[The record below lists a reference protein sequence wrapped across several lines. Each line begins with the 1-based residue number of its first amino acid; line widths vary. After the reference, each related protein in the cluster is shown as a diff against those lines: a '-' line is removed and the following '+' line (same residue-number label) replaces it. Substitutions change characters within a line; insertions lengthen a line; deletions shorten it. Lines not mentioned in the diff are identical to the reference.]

1 MKKAINLLFTY
12 LLFLLAGLIIGT
24 FLYSFYINLQD
35 FVAGR
40 EISFFSDGELYKS
53 VFHIAYCMV
62 FLICPLIAYY
72 RIRHP
77 GGIPQTIAYIILCL
91 ITWFALFPGIYKLNQ
106 FCDKYFLKESQKTYL
121 SEGYFRQIGNKVY
134 YFTNEF
140 SPDENGDVSA
150 SAVVIDI
157 SDLGK
162 VYFDTIVDDGNLE
175 LLNAASPYKEI
186 LVKETFSESLM
197 SLPLDMNLLVA
208 KQKEAFDTGFLS
220 YLGFLTIALVICA
233 MYGLTTFFEWKLIN
247 VSILTF
253 GELFILVVNSIYYMP
268 VLIDFKLR
276 LISNVLIQ
284 KLGHVINDPL
294 IFVINLLFT
303 FIFVVIGVIKFVL
316 HVHGK
321 KEK

>member
-40 EISFFSDGELYKS
+40 DITFFSDGELYKS
-53 VFHIAYCMV
+53 VFHIAYCLI
-62 FLICPLIAYY
+62 FLICPLISYY

-77 GGIPQTIAYIILCL
+77 GGIPQTIAYIILCF

-106 FCDKYFLKESQKTYL
+106 FTDKHFAKESQTTYL

-134 YFTNEF
+134 YFTNDFE
-140 SPDENGDVSA
+140 PDENGEVSA

-157 SDLGK
+157 SNYGK
-162 VYFDTIVDDGNLE
+162 VYFDKITDDGDLD
-175 LLNAASPYKEI
+175 LLKAANPYKEI
-186 LVKETFSESLM
+186 LVKETFSETLI
-197 SLPLDMNLLVA
+197 SLPLDLNLLVA
-208 KQKEAFDTGFLS
+208 KQKEAFNSGVVPYLS
-220 YLGFLTIALVICA
+220 FLTIALVICA
-233 MYGLTTFFEWKLIN
+233 LYGLTTFFEWKLIN
-247 VSILTF
+247 VSILFF
-253 GELFILVVNSIYYMP
+253 GELLILVVNSIYYMP
-268 VLIDFKLR
+268 ILVDFKLR

-303 FIFVVIGVIKFVL
+303 FLFIVIGVIKFVL